1 MGLRSSAGLA
11 AGMHLALSLGAAA
24 QIPNDTFL
32 VFVVYD
38 PPAAVLQDTVTG
50 LIGGWGWQPPASPT
64 YIERQLVYVRDPDG
78 GRLGC
83 DPPVNAAELA
93 GRIAYISRGVCEFGQ
108 KGLNAQNAGAAGFVV
123 HNDDR
128 VPDTDCSLVIM
139 APASVGAQ
147 VTIPGAFM
155 SRCSAVQV
163 MPLVASGIRARGCLS
178 WDPTGFCPSVVV
190 STDGDVDPA
199 GPVRV
204 SPAQPTVFASST
216 HVFVRV
222 PAAQDVRIVVLDAL
236 GRHVRELYD
245 GTLSAALAHRFTF
258 DGAGLPV
265 GVYFVR
271 VTGETFAETRPAVL
285 SR

>member
-1 MGLRSSAGLA
+1 MRLHSAAGLA
-11 AGMHLALSLGAAA
+11 AGLHLAFSLGAAA

-64 YIERQLVYVRDPDG
+64 YLERQLVYVRDPDG

-83 DPPVNAAELA
+83 EPPVNAAELA

-123 HNDDR
+123 HSDDR

-139 APASVGAQ
+139 APASVGSQ

-163 MPLVASGIRARGCLS
+163 IPLVAGGIRARGCVS

-190 STDGDVDPA
+190 STGAGSDGA
-199 GPVRV
+199 SPVRV
-204 SPAQPTVFASST
+204 SEARPTVFATST
-216 HVFVRV
+216 EVGVRV
-222 PAAQDVRIVVLDAL
+222 ATPRDVRVEVLDGL
-236 GRHVRELYD
+236 GRRVRVLHD
-245 GTLSAALAHRFTF
+245 GPLAAAVTHYFRF
-258 DGAGLPV
+258 DGAGLPG
-265 GVYFVR
+265 GVYLVR
-271 VTGETFAETRPAVL
+271 VTGATFAETRAVVL